1 MAENVT
7 EKSFLDYEGLKYY
20 DEKIKDEFKKAQTAD
35 GALDENSTNPIQNKA
50 VAAALDEATTTANPI
65 TVQLGSGGTVGGY
78 KTGDTIE
85 AGTSIQSI
93 LNKILQKSV
102 AATYTR
108 PTVAIANNGG
118 QASGNVEAGSTI
130 TPKLKATFTQND
142 AGALTAISILRGG
155 TSVASGTTSPL
166 TYTGEA
172 VVIGDE
178 TISFTA
184 SASYNAAPA
193 KTDNLGN
200 ESKENWFDAGSVASG
215 AYSIA
220 GKRNAFYG
228 TGTGELPTVTSDL
241 VRGLSGKKLNP
252 AEGNTLTINVAVGQQ
267 YIVFAYPA
275 TLRDV
280 NKVTYVEAND
290 PGMKDSFTK
299 TTINVADARGG
310 ENGLMSYKVY
320 TYALAKPAGAVMTF
334 TVTI

>member
-65 TVQLGSGGTVGGY
+65 TVQLGNGGTVGGY

-155 TSVASGTTSPL
+155 ASVASGTTSPL

-178 TISFTA
+178 AISFTA
-184 SASYNAAPA
+184 SASHNAAPV

-200 ESKENWFDAGSVASG
+200 ESKENWFGADSVSSG
-215 AYSIA
+215 VYSIS

-241 VRGLSGKKLNP
+241 VRGLSGKKLAP
-252 AEGNTLTINVAVGQQ
+252 AAGNTLTINVTVGQQ

-320 TYALAKPAGAVMTF
+320 TYALAKPAGAAMTF

>member
-1 MAENVT
+1 MADNII
-7 EKSFLDYEGLKYY
+7 S
-20 DEKIKDEFKKAQTAD
+20 KIKVGEIEYGLQVETDNA
-35 GALDENSTNPIQNKA
+35 
-50 VAAALDEATTTANPI
+50 I
-65 TVQLGSGGTVGGY
+65 TVQLGTNGAVGGY
-78 KTGDTIE
+78 KTGDVIAE
-85 AGTSIQSI
+85 GTSIQSI
-93 LNKILQKSV
+93 LNRILQKSV
-102 AATYTR
+102 PATYTK
-108 PTVAIANNGG
+108 PTVSIANNGG
-118 QASGNVEAGSTI
+118 QASGNVETGTSI

-142 AGALTAISILRGG
+142 AGALTAISILKGSGAVANG
-155 TSVASGTTSPL
+155 TVSPL
-166 TYTGEA
+166 TYNGDA
-172 VVIGDE
+172 IVIGDE

-184 SASYNAAPA
+184 SASYAAAPV
-193 KTDNLGN
+193 KNDNLGN
-200 ESKENWFDAGSVASG
+200 ESKENWFNAGSVTSG

-252 AEGNTLTINVAVGQQ
+252 AAGNTLTINVAVGQQ

-280 NKVTYVEAND
+280 TKVTYVEAND

-320 TYALAKPAGAVMTF
+320 TYALAKPAGAAMTF
-334 TVTI
+334 EVLI